1 MAQVQSAQEKHADD
15 LYEMSKPLA
24 RYRDD
29 EDLERLLK
37 EREREGDPML
47 KFMKKKN
54 KGNKDTKN
62 KKKQKKGKDNRQL
75 ITTTINN
82 YNMYIVSATRLL
94 QCVLYG

>member
-62 KKKQKKGKDNRQL
+62 KKKQKKGKDNL
-75 ITTTINN
+75 TINN